1 MPYKDTRQSSDFAV
15 CHRELTAAKL
25 IFAVCQQFG
34 TRQKI
39 ILPCVFSPHSAKAQ
53 FAVCLIFAVSFFCLA
68 LGIYCAC
75 RVPVML
81 LTAKSQAHG
90 KLRVCRSARV
100 LFLTLLGTIMY
111 RMISI
116 ASFNQTYRLIHS
128 YATFFLLAY
137 TLGNM
142 HVPFFFQNDYTCTF
156 VHLCGVMP

>member
-1 MPYKDTRQSSDFAV
+1 
-15 CHRELTAAKL
+15 
-25 IFAVCQQFG
+25 
-34 TRQKI
+34 
-39 ILPCVFSPHSAKAQ
+39 
-53 FAVCLIFAVSFFCLA
+53 
-68 LGIYCAC
+68 
-75 RVPVML
+75 ML

-142 HVPFFFQNDYTCTF
+142 HVPFFFRTTIH
-156 VHLCGVMP
+156 VHLCICAESCHRASARTKYTKKKSDYSKSKHDVLVTLVIFAPPAACRRRRGGGGGRSESDVLDGADGVEEEAAI